1 MVLADL
7 QEIEEEMT
15 NAQFALKRDVNKSI
29 VLLLQEAKD
38 EIDRINDINTK
49 HKYNKNEENNQNQN
63 HSHFNMLAENINMPE
78 GNINMP
84 AGNVNMKTAV
94 ESSTPSKSSS
104 SASEHSSS
112 ASEHSSSASEQILI
126 VGMDVEGGEGHTRDE
141 DRERQIR
148 SEVEPSL
155 IDHTGVRTSLLPWK
169 ALSSVETN
177 AETDDAAISL
187 LESNAPMIPQ
197 LQAAVTVNA
206 AAAGVI
212 AMTNESRAVL
222 LTRSGTGTGTGKEAG
237 TGTGTGTMTRAIDS
251 SSITYPTN
259 EEYPQEHTQTHTHIN
274 TQTNTQM
281 PESTHRPGS
290 GLELQIPD
298 LMRDHGLGEESSAL
312 RDPGSMSS
320 KDSDFFAFRDEPYK
334 ELLIPRRDP
343 RSYST
348 DELFTRYPMMSVLVF
363 LYVRSAFQLHFRFFY
378 WLIIVDI
385 SISVFICTYI

>member
-49 HKYNKNEENNQNQN
+49 YKYNKNEENNQNQN
-63 HSHFNMLAENINMPE
+63 HSHINMLAENINMPE

-94 ESSTPSKSSS
+94 ESSTPSKFSS

-187 LESNAPMIPQ
+187 LESNAPLITP
-197 LQAAVTVNA
+197 LPAAMTVNA
-206 AAAGVI
+206 AAAAAAAGVI
-212 AMTNESRAVL
+212 TITNESRAL
-222 LTRSGTGTGTGKEAG
+222 PLTRSGTETEIK
-237 TGTGTGTMTRAIDS
+237 TGTGTRTRTIDS

-259 EEYPQEHTQTHTHIN
+259 EEDPHAHTQTH

-281 PESTHRPGS
+281 PESTRRPGA

-343 RSYST
+343 RSYSS

-363 LYVRSAFQLHFRFFY
+363 LYVRSAFQLHIRFFN
-378 WLIIVDI
+378 
-385 SISVFICTYI
+385 